1 MTGATREQGGT
12 FGKPSAVEDRV
23 AAWLDDHGVAYE
35 RQRRV
40 WFRTVDF
47 RVGEVLIEVYGCYWH
62 ACPEHHP
69 ATTKRAVKQRGR
81 DRALASYCQTKGI
94 PLVIIWEHAVNAGDF
109 SALAGVVAGR

>member
-1 MTGATREQGGT
+1 MTGTVGT

-23 AAWLDDHGVAYE
+23 AAWLDARGVAYE

-47 RVGEVLIEVYGCYWH
+47 VVGDVLVEVYGCYWH

-69 ATTKRAVKQRGR
+69 AATKRAVKQRGR
-81 DRALASYCQTKGI
+81 DRALASYCRTKGI
-94 PLVIIWEHAVNAGDF
+94 TLLIVWEHEVLADDF
-109 SALAGVVAGR
+109 SALTGLVAPG